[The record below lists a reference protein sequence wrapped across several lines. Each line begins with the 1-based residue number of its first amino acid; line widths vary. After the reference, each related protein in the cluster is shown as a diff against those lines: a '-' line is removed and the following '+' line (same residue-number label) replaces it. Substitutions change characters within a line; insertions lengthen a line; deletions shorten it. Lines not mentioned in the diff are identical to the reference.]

1 MSTSSSSAALALPL
15 SGRHALVTGGARG
28 IGAAIARTLVAQGA
42 SVTIAGRHADAL
54 QAAVVEL
61 EAGLPPGVVTAAA
74 RASTNVGAAAGVPT
88 ATGTGTLQGTTGKA
102 SGMGAPGSVGRTASG
117 IDRPAATIGYVVMD
131 VSDSDSV
138 RAAFTEARSRA
149 GVIDI
154 LVNNAGQAESA
165 PLARTDDALW
175 RQMMDVNLSGSFFCM
190 RAALPGM
197 VDAGWGRIVNIAS
210 TAGLI
215 GYGYTAAYCASKHG
229 VIGLTRSVALEVA
242 TKGVTVNAVCPGF
255 TETDLLTD
263 AVDNIVAKT
272 GRDAAQVQRD
282 LASLNPQKR
291 LVKPD
296 EVANAVLW
304 LCMPGSD
311 AMNGQSLAVAGGEV
325 M

>member
-1 MSTSSSSAALALPL
+1 LGHVPGSGSAPGSDTAARLPL
-15 SGRHALVTGGARG
+15 AGRHAVVTGGARG
-28 IGAAIARTLVAQGA
+28 IGAAIARALVAQGA

-54 QAAVVEL
+54 QAAVAEL
-61 EAGLPPGVVTAAA
+61 EASLPAAPA
-74 RASTNVGAAAGVPT
+74 NGTQRT
-88 ATGTGTLQGTTGKA
+88 AT
-102 SGMGAPGSVGRTASG
+102 V
-117 IDRPAATIGYVVMD
+117 GYVVMD
-131 VSDSDSV
+131 VANSESV
-138 RAAFTEARSRA
+138 QAAFAEARTRA
-149 GVIDI
+149 GVVDI

-175 RQMMDVNLSGSFFCM
+175 HQMLNVNLSGSFFCM

-215 GYGYTAAYCASKHG
+215 GYGYTSAYCASKHG

-255 TETDLLTD
+255 TETDLLAD

-272 GRDAAQVQRD
+272 GRDAAQVQRE